1 MKTNYQIF
9 CDTIEQIKQSSIKPT
24 LLLHS
29 CCAPCSSGCITQLL
43 DYFNITILYYNPNI
57 SPTSEYER
65 RKAEQIKFI
74 KDFDTQNTIKFL
86 DCDYNP
92 QEFYSLAKGLEDCPE
107 RGERCVK
114 CYRLRLEKTCKE
126 AKQHNFDYF
135 ASTLTLSPLKDE
147 KVINQIGLELQEK
160 YSQKYLVTNFKKNNG
175 YLNSIKL
182 SKQYNLYRQDYC
194 GCVYSQK
201 NKANH

>member
-9 CDTIEQIKQSSIKPT
+9 LQTINEIKESGIKPT

-29 CCAPCSSGCITQLL
+29 CCAPCSSGCITQLT
-43 DYFNITILYYNPNI
+43 DYFDITILYYNPNI
-57 SPTSEYER
+57 SPLEEYER
-65 RKAEQIKFI
+65 RKTEQIKFL
-74 KDFDTQNTIKFL
+74 KEFDTKKEIKFL

-92 QEFYSLAKGLEDCPE
+92 KEFYELAKGLEDCPE

-114 CYRLRLEKTCKE
+114 CYRLRMEKTCIT

-135 ASTLTLSPLKDE
+135 ATTLTLSPLKDE
-147 KVINQIGLELQEK
+147 KVINEIGISLQEE
-160 YSQKYLVTNFKKNNG
+160 YAQKYLITNFKKNNG

-182 SKQYNLYRQDYC
+182 SEQYRLYRQDYC
-194 GCVYSQK
+194 GCIYSK
-201 NKANH
+201 NNKK

>member
-1 MKTNYQIF
+1 MNSTNYQIF
-9 CDTIEQIKQSSIKPT
+9 KHTLQEINVSGIKPT

-57 SPTSEYER
+57 SPKEEYER
-65 RKAEQIKFI
+65 RKAEQIKFL
-74 KDFDTQNTIKFL
+74 KEFDKTNSIKFL

-92 QEFYSLAKGLEDCPE
+92 EEFYSLAKGLEDCPE
-107 RGERCVK
+107 RGERCKK
-114 CYRLRLEKTCKE
+114 CYRLRLEKTCKL
-126 AKQHNFDYF
+126 AKELKYNYF

-147 KVINQIGLELQEK
+147 KVINEIGLDLQNK
-160 YSQKYLVTNFKKNNG
+160 YNQKYLVTNFKKNNG
-175 YLNSIKL
+175 YLNSLNL

-194 GCVYSQK
+194 GCVYSKK
-201 NKANH
+201 NKQ

>member
-1 MKTNYQIF
+1 MNRNLNYEYSLKWF
-9 CDTIEQIKQSSIKPT
+9 SKPE
-24 LLLHS
+24 
-29 CCAPCSSGCITQLL
+29 
-43 DYFNITILYYNPNI
+43 LYSAF
-57 SPTSEYER
+57 SPKY
-65 RKAEQIKFI
+65 
-74 KDFDTQNTIKFL
+74 NTIKFL

-126 AKQHNFDYF
+126 AKENNFDYF